1 MPWEEEDSE
10 EEEEEEEDSD
20 DEGADITHTLAFKC
34 IGAAHEKERQG
45 FLKVAARK
53 SRVKKLD
60 ARLRPEPTNEKDK
73 NAIAIDID
81 HGTGYYHA
89 GYIASKLT
97 KYIHPLLAL
106 NKIVD
111 VSVEHIVL
119 RVYFAR
125 MGHYP
130 KLLITR
136 KGAWDKFVIR
146 RCYSTR

>member
-1 MPWEEEDSE
+1 M
-10 EEEEEEEDSD
+10 
-20 DEGADITHTLAFKC
+20 
-34 IGAAHEKERQG
+34 
-45 FLKVAARK
+45 KVAARK

-89 GYIASKLT
+89 GYIASELT